1 MKSEKTRNSLIIV
14 GLMVAIVIMSVGYA
28 ALAQQ
33 LTINGTAG
41 TGDANWNTT
50 LTTEGATELAT
61 PTASGTSATFNVE
74 LAYPGASITYDIE
87 VQNKG
92 TIDATLTSV
101 DGVEA
106 ANSSEPSQIVYSIE
120 RVDASGN
127 TITTIGDLLSTEK
140 QFFRVTATW
149 TSSETNN
156 DTVPTAD
163 PKTATITLNYLQ
175 KTA

>member
-41 TGDANWNTT
+41 TGDANWNIEFNSISKNTT

-127 TITTIGDLLSTEK
+127 T
-140 QFFRVTATW
+140 
-149 TSSETNN
+149 
-156 DTVPTAD
+156 
-163 PKTATITLNYLQ
+163 
-175 KTA
+175 